1 LFFIW
6 QIWQG
11 FQLQSSIAKFNR
23 IGLDKQMTYL
33 CAMYKRKLPVNLYCG
48 LDIFMEVLNGK
59 WKLPLIWCINEGTKR
74 PGELHRRMPKASRRM
89 LDTQLKQLTTL
100 GIISKT
106 VYDQLPLKVEYVI
119 TDLGK
124 SLIPVIEVT
133 ARWGEEKRDI
143 LEPILKDMM

>member
-1 LFFIW
+1 
-6 QIWQG
+6 
-11 FQLQSSIAKFNR
+11 
-23 IGLDKQMTYL
+23 
-33 CAMYKRKLPVNLYCG
+33 
-48 LDIFMEVLNGK
+48 
-59 WKLPLIWCINEGTKR
+59 
-74 PGELHRRMPKASRRM
+74 M